1 MCRLLIF
8 ELVAPWRGCGCI
20 ECSSSAFRKLRTL
33 SRRDDLT
40 KPLFT
45 ASLLPSGSFNKWKKK
60 ERKKH
65 SWTACSRRVFYGL
78 LETPR
83 SQFWNSMRETR
94 VPREPR
100 CSQISRF
107 IGLESIFLSFFF
119 HSVCHCCNLLRIL
132 FEISF
137 PLSSQCVK
145 GLLAKCRKNIQCEFD
160 LSLIQFNFNQ
170 VFFWFLCVIS
180 ALFL

>member
-8 ELVAPWRGCGCI
+8 ERVAPWRGCGCI
-20 ECSSSAFRKLRTL
+20 ECSSSAFRKLGTL

-45 ASLLPSGSFNKWKKK
+45 ASLLPSGSLNKWKKK
-60 ERKKH
+60 EERKKNILGPRVV
-65 SWTACSRRVFYGL
+65 AVCSTGYSRP
-78 LETPR
+78 PR
-83 SQFWNSMRETR
+83 SQFRNSMRETR

-107 IGLESIFLSFFF
+107 IGLESIFLSLFF
-119 HSVCHCCNLLRIL
+119 HFVCHCCNFLQML
-132 FEISF
+132 FDISF
-137 PLSSQCVK
+137 PLSSRCVK
-145 GLLAKCRKNIQCEFD
+145 GLLAKCRKNIQYEFD

-170 VFFWFLCVIS
+170 VFFWFLCV
-180 ALFL
+180 F